1 MFGLVLK
8 NTILIILI
16 ILIVHFMIKNALLDK
31 DIFARARSRNRK
43 PRETN
48 DNQLLRDA
56 LYAGEESDAPRPGLA
71 SRKRED
77 ILKYDEGYK
86 KKCKEQQMKEL
97 YHYVFKDDASPELA
111 SFYDKSSVDMS
122 AALDPNQQVKCEPS
136 ENTNLTCGPAPLCPT
151 TIDKHFNERT
161 KSTLPHTQDKHFK
174 NRQIINEYADE
185 DIMNGGAVDNLMGYD
200 GFHSQYAD
208 IAL

>member
-31 DIFARARSRNRK
+31 DIFSRARSRRQA
-43 PRETN
+43 RYAD

-56 LYAGEESDAPRPGLA
+56 LYAGEREKRPGLA
-71 SRKRED
+71 SRERED
-77 ILKYDEGYK
+77 ILKYDEGYI

-97 YHYVFKDDASPELA
+97 YRYVFKEDASSELA
-111 SFYDKSSVDMS
+111 SYYDQAAVDMS
-122 AALDPNQQVKCEPS
+122 AALDGSQQVKCNPS
-136 ENTNLTCGPAPLCPT
+136 ENTSLTCGPAPLCPT
-151 TIDKHFNERT
+151 PIDKHFSERT
-161 KSTLPHTQDKHFK
+161 KSTLPQSQDKHFK

-185 DIMNGGAVDNLMGYD
+185 DIMNGGAVDNLTGYD
-200 GFHSQYAD
+200 GFHLQFAD
-208 IAL
+208 VSTM